1 MTEIKEQVEQ
11 AYEKLNQ
18 VKNEIHKKIVSHDY
32 LINRILIAL
41 L

>member
-1 MTEIKEQVEQ
+1 MTEIKQQVEQ

-18 VKNEIHKKIVSHDY
+18 VKNEIHKKVVAQDY
-32 LINRILIAL
+32 LIDRILTAL